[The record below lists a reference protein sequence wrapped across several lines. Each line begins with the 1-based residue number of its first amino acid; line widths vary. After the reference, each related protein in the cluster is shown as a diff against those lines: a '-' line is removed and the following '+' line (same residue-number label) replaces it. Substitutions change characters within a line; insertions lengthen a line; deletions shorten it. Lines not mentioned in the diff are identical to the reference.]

1 MLFRSARLLLPPLDD
16 CLVKLLCREVT
27 ITPSAYI
34 TYVETDEFIE
44 VALSPQDST
53 TIRLLAK
60 AFECG
65 PALFLGYLA
74 DAFRTAWPDSSAQCR
89 FSSIIRSGQ
98 GKHTFQNVDQD
109 DDRAPVNL
117 LLATRSLLAARRV
130 ARTVTLSLGIGAQRP
145 VRFVVSI
152 PAVPAWALHRL
163 VKACPQPSVR
173 ALSMLEGSKASW
185 PNLVLGP
192 LPKDWSGCARDRS
205 RQHAVATRVTQELS
219 SRLHTKPEFLSR
231 PGQGPFAVYLPYAN
245 PETASC
251 ALHAMRTE
259 PLLEDLFSARPAHL
273 FETSLPPECVEVLG
287 EKGLQEHL
295 RASGVGPPA
304 PP

>member
-1 MLFRSARLLLPPLDD
+1 MCSSDL
-16 CLVKLLCREVT
+16 
-27 ITPSAYI
+27 
-34 TYVETDEFIE
+34 

-53 TIRLLAK
+53 TVRRLAK
-60 AFECG
+60 ALRCG
-65 PALFLGYLA
+65 PALFLGHLA
-74 DAFRTAWPDSSAQCR
+74 DAFRTVWPDSSAQCR
-89 FSSIIRSGQ
+89 FGSVIRSGH
-98 GKHTFQNVDQD
+98 GKNAFQSVDQD

-130 ARTVTLSLGIGAQRP
+130 ARTVTLPLGIGAQRP
-145 VRFVVSI
+145 VKLAVSI
-152 PAVPAWALHRL
+152 PAVPTWALHRL

-173 ALSMLEGSKASW
+173 VLSMLEGSHVSL

-205 RQHAVATRVTQELS
+205 RLHAVGTMVTQGLATRLQTRPEL
-219 SRLHTKPEFLSR
+219 LSR
-231 PGQGPFAVYLPYAN
+231 PGQGPFAVYLPFAN

-251 ALHAMRTE
+251 ALSALCHGSALDG
-259 PLLEDLFSARPAHL
+259 LLPVRPIHL
-273 FETSLPPECVEVLG
+273 FETALPPECVEALG

-304 PP
+304 LP